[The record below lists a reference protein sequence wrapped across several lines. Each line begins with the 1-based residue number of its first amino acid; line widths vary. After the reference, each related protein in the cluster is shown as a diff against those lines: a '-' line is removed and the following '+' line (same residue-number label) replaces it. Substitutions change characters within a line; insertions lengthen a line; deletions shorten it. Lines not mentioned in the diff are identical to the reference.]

1 MTALDTF
8 VWISGSFSVLTTIP
22 IAVLAV
28 WSARE
33 ARELRRIQAELA
45 VLMTESGHLAEEMR
59 LLQHAVRQEQQEA
72 FAQARQGVKDV
83 TEAVEQVGSAVSDVG
98 GAVEQVGSAVTD
110 VSGAVVQVGEVTA
123 AVVSDLRDLAPPPP
137 PEE

>member
-45 VLMTESGHLAEEMR
+45 VLMTESGQLAEEMR
-59 LLQHAVRQEQQEA
+59 LLQHAVRQEQQEE

-83 TEAVEQVGSAVSDVG
+83 TEAVERVGSAVSDVG
-98 GAVEQVGSAVTD
+98 GAVEQVGTAVSD
-110 VSGAVVQVGEVTA
+110 VGGAVEQVGEAAAAA
-123 AVVSDLRDLAPPPP
+123 AVSDVRELAPQPPK
-137 PEE
+137 E